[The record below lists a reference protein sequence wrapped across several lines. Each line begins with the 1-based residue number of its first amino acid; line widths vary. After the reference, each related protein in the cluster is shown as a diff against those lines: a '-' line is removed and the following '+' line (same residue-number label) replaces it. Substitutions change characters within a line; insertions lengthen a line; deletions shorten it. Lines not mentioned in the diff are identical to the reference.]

1 MSRSSIYKEKVDSL
15 LEYADVRIGGDRPWD
30 LQVHNPDTYGRML
43 GKGTIGFGE
52 AYMEGW
58 WDCEALDEFF
68 TRVIRAEVPHRIRP
82 WRDKLFFLKAWLLNQ
97 QAGKRSLKVGKQH
110 YDAGNGLYERMLDK
124 RMIYSCGYWRNVN
137 TLDEAQEQKLDL
149 VCRKLDLKPGMRVL
163 DIGCG
168 WGGAAKFAVEKY
180 GVEVVGITISQE
192 QVELGNATC
201 AGLPVEIRMQDY
213 KTLNE
218 PFDRIFSLGMFEH
231 VGFKNYRLFFEIVN
245 RCLNDDGLLLLDTIG
260 SKQSSVKNDPWIEK
274 YIFPNSM
281 IPSMLQLARSI
292 HGLFVVHDWE
302 NYGHYYSKTLSAWQS
317 NFERNWEAIKA
328 LKSKRSFDEKFR
340 RIWNY
345 YLLSCKAAFDVED
358 LLLWQIVMSK
368 VGMRDSVYGRVNLHT

>member
-1 MSRSSIYKEKVDSL
+1 MSRSSIYKEKVESL

-30 LQVHNPDTYGRML
+30 LQVHNPDTYGRIL

-68 TRVIRAEVPHRIRP
+68 TRVVRAEIPQKIRT
-82 WRDKLFFLKAWLLNQ
+82 WHDKLFFLKAWLLNQ
-97 QAGKRSLKVGKQH
+97 QAGKRSLKVGQQH
-110 YDAGNGLYERMLDK
+110 YDAGNDLFERMLDK
-124 RMIYSCGYWRNVN
+124 RMIYTAGYWRNVN

-180 GVEVVGITISQE
+180 GVEVIGITISQE

-218 PFDRIFSLGMFEH
+218 PFDRIFSLGMIEH
-231 VGFKNYRLFFEIVN
+231 VGFKNYRLFFEIVD
-245 RCLNDDGLLLLDTIG
+245 RCLNDDGLFLLDTIG
-260 SKQSSVKNDPWIEK
+260 AKRSSVKIDPWVEK
-274 YIFPNSM
+274 YIFPNS
-281 IPSMLQLARSI
+281 IVPSIKLIGSAI
-292 HGLFVVHDWE
+292 EDLFVMEDWH
-302 NYGHYYSKTLSAWQS
+302 NFRTDYDKTLLAWYK
-317 NFERNWEAIKA
+317 NINDKWYELPAY
-328 LKSKRSFDEKFR
+328 DETFQR
-340 RIWNY
+340 MWNY
-345 YLLSCKAAFDVED
+345 YLMASAGGFRAGNSQ
-358 LLLWQIVMSK
+358 LWQIVFSK
-368 VGMRDSVYGRVNLHT
+368 RGMKHRYEAPR